1 VTAQAARAAARA
13 AAPVYRTPMRDGLP
27 LREACFGPGPAATAD
42 LGYDLMEQSAYEWGT
57 TMRLPAIA
65 ALALLLI
72 APAARAETPE
82 EWVKLGARVHGGF
95 GAFIPVGIRIGED
108 AMKRL
113 GAKPRELAITYFSG
127 EGVPCPCSVDGVML
141 AVSASPGQGSV
152 HVAAEKSPPGTFAV
166 VVIRPR
172 KGGDGL
178 RYTVPMSVMPKL
190 GAINKTIQDPLAR
203 YNAVM
208 ALGEFFTVE
217 PAK

>member
-1 VTAQAARAAARA
+1 MNLHLRI
-13 AAPVYRTPMRDGLP
+13 GL
-27 LREACFGPGPAATAD
+27 L
-42 LGYDLMEQSAYEWGT
+42 S
-57 TMRLPAIA
+57 
-65 ALALLLI
+65 LLLVGCGI
-72 APAARAETPE
+72 TTLRAETPE

-113 GAKPRELAITYFSG
+113 ELSVVYYSG

-152 HVAAEKSPPGTFAV
+152 QVAVEKSPSGTFAV

-178 RYTVPMSVMPKL
+178 KYTVPMSHMAKL
-190 GAINKTIQDPLAR
+190 GEINRTIQDPLAR
-203 YNAVM
+203 YDAVM
-208 ALGEFFTVE
+208 GIGDLFVVE
-217 PAK
+217 PIAK